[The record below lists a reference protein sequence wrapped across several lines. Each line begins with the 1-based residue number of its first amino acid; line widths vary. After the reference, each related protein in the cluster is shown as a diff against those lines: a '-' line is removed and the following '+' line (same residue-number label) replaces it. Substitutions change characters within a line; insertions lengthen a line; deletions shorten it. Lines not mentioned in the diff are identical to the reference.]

1 MEMANNSNSSSFES
15 KIGRGTKVSGKLHFD
30 APAKIEGEVE
40 GEISASELIVAE
52 GAVVKAHIAVGRLTV
67 AGSVSGEIVANERV
81 ELVSTARVR
90 CTISTPKL
98 VLNEGALFDGD
109 CKMPRDRVAA

>member
-1 MEMANNSNSSSFES
+1 MSNNNSGSFES
-15 KIGRGTKVSGKLHFD
+15 RIGRGTKVSGKLHFD

-40 GEISASELIVAE
+40 GEITGGEIIIAE
-52 GAVVKAHIAVGRLTV
+52 DAVVKAHIAVSRLTI
-67 AGSVSGEIVANERV
+67 AGTVSGEISARDRV

-90 CTISTPKL
+90 CTISTPRL

-109 CKMPRDRVAA
+109 CKMPREKIAA

>member
-1 MEMANNSNSSSFES
+1 MATNSSTANFES
-15 KIGRGTKVSGKLHFD
+15 RIGKGTKVSGKLHFD
-30 APAKIEGEVE
+30 APAKIEGEVD
-40 GEISASELIVAE
+40 GEITGGEIIVAE
-52 GAVVKAHIAVGRLTV
+52 GAIVKAHIAVGRLTV
-67 AGSVSGEIVANERV
+67 AGHVSGEIVARERV

-109 CKMPRDRVAA
+109 CKMPRDRIAA